1 MPSITSILG
10 LALPK
15 AETRHI
21 STVTLRAQPAIA
33 NEFSFID
40 FGVREQFKTITN
52 NAQISKGF

>member
-10 LALPK
+10 LAVPK
-15 AETRHI
+15 AEARHV
-21 STVTLRAQPAIA
+21 SPVTLKAQPAAA

-40 FGVREQFKTITN
+40 FGAREQFKTITN